1 MKSDDKTIKTGFGEK
16 ARVLEDNRDILP
28 LLLPSVTKP
37 TFQRII
43 YQLWSE
49 WSDGETKFCIFS
61 LELEA
66 IFKMLFFITID
77 HSSNKFPPIP
87 GYKSATIWCLLD
99 NDESGHVNVCEHR
112 APRLPLLPSF
122 KTCSPPRSPKIFS
135 FLSPKFLKI
144 LYSGIFFFQIL
155 PPMIQYTCNIFHF
168 QQRPSLVKVY
178 LRRWLVW
185 SRNDVCLH
193 LDRNHPDMT
202 DKKQELVITM
212 KGVFWSW

>member
-66 IFKMLFFITID
+66 IFKMLFFINID

-112 APRLPLLPSF
+112 APRLPLLSSF

-135 FLSPKFLKI
+135 FLSPNFPEL
-144 LYSGIFFFQIL
+144 LYSNYFSNSTANDSVHL
-155 PPMIQYTCNIFHF
+155 QYFSFPATT
-168 QQRPSLVKVY
+168 SLVKVY
-178 LRRWLVW
+178 LRRWYVW

>member
-1 MKSDDKTIKTGFGEK
+1 MF
-16 ARVLEDNRDILP
+16 P
-28 LLLPSVTKP
+28 LLLPSLTKA

-66 IFKMLFFITID
+66 IFKMLFFINID

-135 FLSPKFLKI
+135 FLSPNFLKI
-144 LYSGIFFFQIL
+144 LYSGIFFFKFYRQWFSTLAIFFISSNDL
-155 PPMIQYTCNIFHF
+155 LSWRSIYEDGTCEAATTC
-168 QQRPSLVKVY
+168 
-178 LRRWLVW
+178 
-185 SRNDVCLH
+185 VC
-193 LDRNHPDMT
+193 
-202 DKKQELVITM
+202 I
-212 KGVFWSW
+212 

>member
-1 MKSDDKTIKTGFGEK
+1 MQVATKARSRENWKKKHSTGKELLWKRLTTLYLQKNRSIKSDDKTIKSGFGEK

-66 IFKMLFFITID
+66 IFKMLFFINID

-135 FLSPKFLKI
+135 FLSPKFLNYFADKI
-144 LYSGIFFFQIL
+144 LKY
-155 PPMIQYTCNIFHF
+155 
-168 QQRPSLVKVY
+168 QRP
-178 LRRWLVW
+178 
-185 SRNDVCLH
+185 
-193 LDRNHPDMT
+193 
-202 DKKQELVITM
+202 
-212 KGVFWSW
+212 